1 MDNRDSAAP
10 SANLLCRVAFKG
22 PKITTPHQSDHSH
35 ASYELQ
41 VTRYELR
48 ITSYVL
54 ALTLVLAGCAAP
66 GDPRPPQPIVPK
78 AITDLAA
85 RQAGDGVALTF
96 TLPKESV
103 ENDPLDQPPAVEIFR
118 AVLPPG
124 QRTTKV
130 KTELVYTIPSALVET
145 YLEDGRM
152 RFVDP
157 IHTEQL
163 SASGAQM
170 VYLARTRAARWRS
183 SPDSNVVTVRV
194 FAPPEPVTGLRAT
207 VTETSIEL
215 TWSPPS
221 RLPAGASLAGY
232 RVYRVVI
239 EAEAGPDAR
248 KPQLKSAP
256 ELLGPTSST
265 SYRDSSIDLGRTYL
279 YQVSSVAQYEADSV
293 ESSLSAPLEV
303 VARDTFPPATPQN
316 LVAVYVPGTPQAP
329 AHVELSWSI
338 SPESDWAGYRVYRSE
353 QPDAPGQPR
362 NADLL
367 LSPTFRDMSVVPGR
381 PYTYRVTSVD
391 RAGNESA
398 PSAAAL
404 VEVPAP

>member
-1 MDNRDSAAP
+1 M
-10 SANLLCRVAFKG
+10 
-22 PKITTPHQSDHSH
+22 
-35 ASYELQ
+35 
-41 VTRYELR
+41 
-48 ITSYVL
+48 
-54 ALTLVLAGCAAP
+54 
-66 GDPRPPQPIVPK
+66 
-78 AITDLAA
+78 
-85 RQAGDGVALTF
+85 
-96 TLPKESV
+96 
-103 ENDPLDQPPAVEIFR
+103 
-118 AVLPPG
+118 
-124 QRTTKV
+124 

-145 YLEDGRM
+145 YLEVGGM

-157 IHTEQL
+157 IRPDQL
-163 SASGAQM
+163 SGGGAQM
-170 VYLARTRAARWRS
+170 VYLVRTRAARWRS

-207 VTETSIEL
+207 VTEPAVEL
-215 TWSPPS
+215 SWSPPP

-248 KPQLKSAP
+248 KQQLKSAP

-303 VARDTFPPATPQN
+303 AARDTFPPATPQN
-316 LVAVYVPGTPQAP
+316 LVAVYVPVTPQAP

-338 SPESDWAGYRVYRSE
+338 SPESDWAGYRVNRSE

-362 NADLL
+362 SADLL

-381 PYTYRVTSVD
+381 LYTYRVTSVD

-398 PSAAAL
+398 PSAATL